1 MDQRFYS
8 EEFKEDA
15 VKLFLSSGKTQ
26 KQIADELGV
35 SDRTIS
41 NWVRKYRSKNVTFSK
56 EGAAP
61 VNDHQEVIRLR
72 KELARI
78 EMERDIL
85 KKALG
90 IVSKVLP

>member
-1 MDQRFYS
+1 MEQKYYS
-8 EEFKEDA
+8 EEFKEDT
-15 VKLFLSSGKTQ
+15 VRLVFTTGKSCR
-26 KQIADELGV
+26 QIADELGV

-41 NWVRKYRSKNVTFSK
+41 NWVRKYKSKNGTLSK
-56 EGAAP
+56 EETTP
-61 VNDHQEVIRLR
+61 VNDHQEVIRLQ
-72 KELARI
+72 KELFRV

>member
-1 MDQRFYS
+1 MDLEQKFYS
-8 EEFKEDA
+8 DEFKEDTVRLVLA
-15 VKLFLSSGKTQ
+15 TGKSCR
-26 KQIADELGV
+26 QIADELGV

-41 NWVRKYRSKNVTFSK
+41 NWVRKHKAKDSSTDATITTTER
-56 EGAAP
+56 
-61 VNDHQEVIRLR
+61 QELIKLR
-72 KELARI
+72 KDCKRT